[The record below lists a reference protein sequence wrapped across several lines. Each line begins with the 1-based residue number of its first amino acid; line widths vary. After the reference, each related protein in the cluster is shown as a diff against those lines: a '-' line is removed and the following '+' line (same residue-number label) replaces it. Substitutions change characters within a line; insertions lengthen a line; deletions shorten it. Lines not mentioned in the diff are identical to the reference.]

1 MTLICAFGDE
11 YLISDDNVVEEVAT
25 KLNCDFENFAE
36 RDTSNNRIQYNVTR
50 QAIEKQETNIA
61 TLENIRQSNLGI
73 AQDIL
78 DYEKNISNVK
88 INQLQTELDKTQS
101 FISQEQKYTP
111 TDLFGLKKYG
121 TTGKQLLSK
130 FDSEFAFY
138 QTAWTG
144 EKGPL
149 SQKSLFPDIYVPF
162 SQSTRAKFEQQARY
176 ETAQENIAKA
186 NELLFRQQGEIDRLQ
201 EEYQTRYGNL
211 SRYG

>member
-1 MTLICAFGDE
+1 MVRFNEALLVG
-11 YLISDDNVVEEVAT
+11 IS
-25 KLNCDFENFAE
+25 LFAALVFSKGSSILP
-36 RDTSNNRIQYNVTR
+36 RTSTIPFIDPFTSMLGEAQA

-162 SQSTRAKFEQQARY
+162 SQSTRAKFAQQARY

-186 NELLFRQQGEIDRLQ
+186 NELVFRQQGEIDRLQ

>member
-1 MTLICAFGDE
+1 MVRFNEALLVG
-11 YLISDDNVVEEVAT
+11 ISLLAALVLSKGRESVSS
-25 KLNCDFENFAE
+25 L
-36 RDTSNNRIQYNVTR
+36 SNIPFIDPFTNLLSKAQA
-50 QAIEKQETNIA
+50 QAIEKQETNIG

-101 FISQEQKYTP
+101 FISQQQKIPRGSTLGLSG
-111 TDLFGLKKYG
+111 TGQSLLKKFNDTFNYY
-121 TTGKQLLSK
+121 SRV
-130 FDSEFAFY
+130 
-138 QTAWTG
+138 WTG

-149 SQKSLFPDIYVPF
+149 DTVSIYPDVYIPLN
-162 SQSTRAKFEQQARY
+162 QSTRAAFAQQA
-176 ETAQENIAKA
+176 EFEKAQERIASA
-186 NELLFRQQGEIDRLQ
+186 NELVFRQQGEIDRLQ

>member
-1 MTLICAFGDE
+1 MVRFNEALLVGISLLAALVLSKGRGSAPSLSNVAFIDPFTNLLSE
-11 YLISDDNVVEEVAT
+11 AQ
-25 KLNCDFENFAE
+25 A
-36 RDTSNNRIQYNVTR
+36 
-50 QAIEKQETNIA
+50 QAIEKQESNIG

-101 FISQEQKYTP
+101 FISQQQKIPRGST
-111 TDLFGLKKYG
+111 LGLKG
-121 TTGKQLLSK
+121 TGQQLLDRFNSSLK
-130 FDSEFAFY
+130 YYSRV
-138 QTAWTG
+138 WSG

-149 SQKSLFPDIYVPF
+149 DQVSLYPDVYIPLNE
-162 SQSTRAKFEQQARY
+162 STRAAFAQQA
-176 ETAQENIAKA
+176 EFEKAQERIASA
-186 NELLFRQQGEIDRLQ
+186 NELVFRQQGEIDRLQ

>member
-1 MTLICAFGDE
+1 MVRFNETLIVG
-11 YLISDDNVVEEVAT
+11 ISLLAALVLSKSRESVSS
-25 KLNCDFENFAE
+25 L
-36 RDTSNNRIQYNVTR
+36 SNIPFINPFTNLLSKAQA
-50 QAIEKQETNIA
+50 QAIEKQESNIG

-101 FISQEQKYTP
+101 FISQQQKVPAGSTLGLSG
-111 TDLFGLKKYG
+111 TGQSLLKKFNDTFNYY
-121 TTGKQLLSK
+121 SRV
-130 FDSEFAFY
+130 
-138 QTAWTG
+138 WTG

-149 SQKSLFPDIYVPF
+149 NQVSIYPDVYIPLN
-162 SQSTRAKFEQQARY
+162 QSTRAAFAQQA
-176 ETAQENIAKA
+176 EFEKAQERIASA
-186 NELLFRQQGEIDRLQ
+186 NELVFRQQGEIDRLQ

>member
-1 MTLICAFGDE
+1 M
-11 YLISDDNVVEEVAT
+11 V
-25 KLNCDFENFAE
+25 KLNEALLVGISLLAALVLSKGRGSMPSLSNVPFIDPF
-36 RDTSNNRIQYNVTR
+36 TSLLGKAQA
-50 QAIEKQETNIA
+50 QAIEKQETNIG

-101 FISQEQKYTP
+101 FISQQQKIPRGST
-111 TDLFGLKKYG
+111 FGLGG
-121 TTGKQLLSK
+121 TAKSLLNK
-130 FDSEFAFY
+130 FDSEFKFY

-149 SQKSLFPDIYVPF
+149 SQKSLFPDRYIPF
-162 SQSTRAKFEQQARY
+162 SQSTRAAFAQAAEFEK
-176 ETAQENIAKA
+176 AQERIASA
-186 NELLFRQQGEIDRLQ
+186 NELVFRQEGEIDRLQ